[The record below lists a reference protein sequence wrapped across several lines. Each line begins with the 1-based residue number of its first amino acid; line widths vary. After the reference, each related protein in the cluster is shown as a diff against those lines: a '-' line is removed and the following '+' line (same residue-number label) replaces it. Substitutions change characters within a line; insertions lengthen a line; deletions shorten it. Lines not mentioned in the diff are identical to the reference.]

1 MKKFFKDNL
10 PKPEDIKKY
19 KALGILGESIF
30 EKQLWSINKH
40 TLSRAIA
47 IGLFWGWMPMFFQM
61 IPAAFCAVYFRANL
75 PLSLAGVWVSNPI
88 TMPPMMYLGYEFGNI
103 ILDLGKAEG
112 VIRKDQTIPRENLR
126 NGDRVRA
133 YIYDVRAELKGPQIF
148 LSRSHPQFM
157 AKLFTQEVPE
167 IYDGIISIKSV
178 ARDPGS
184 RAKICVKAVDTS
196 LDPVG
201 ACVGMRG
208 SRVQAVVNE
217 LQGEKID
224 IVNWSEDPAILV
236 SNALSPAE
244 VQRVNVDLERKKL
257 DVILT
262 EENLSKAIGRRGQN
276 VRLATKLLNYEINI
290 MTDQEDSERRQ
301 IEFKEKTENLI
312 KNLDDQVSF
321 EKNAIQFL
329 QKLDLVK
336 ENVEDEENNFEEAPG
351 STDDIVNE
359 EETTQEDSGI
369 EEKIDLKDFD
379 GDLNVDIQDAIE
391 NIDDTSIEDEIESL
405 TYPNNDFQTSYID
418 DYSIY
423 TSNFDEII
431 DAKDLVTNEESM
443 RLRNQLDNLIKPH
456 ISTIGK
462 LANRLQRLLL
472 AKQNTS
478 WNFNL
483 EEGLL
488 DTARLTRIV
497 TRPGSALSFK
507 QESEINFKDT
517 VVSILIDSSGSMRG
531 RSMTL
536 AAICADIIGST
547 LDRCNIRLGDELGAA
562 QLTLTLRALL
572 GQDVAAESITVL
584 ETVRSLFEAL
594 RSAALSFD
602 LRHFHT
608 PESYETY
615 RN

>member
-1 MKKFFKDNL
+1 MSWTKKRERLHEAAVSTIRAISNNKKISSNTGLSQRPPTSDHVALPNVPRSFKNL
-10 PKPEDIKKY
+10 NKWRGESDFQAFWHLFHKKSKDFQLTLPARMIFNELEIARVELLGSSKYLGSERNISEYTNSRSNELEDEKSLNFLSYGANLWLKEFMNFDLSENSKNIISKFIKKY
-19 KALGILGESIF
+19 KIDASA
-30 EKQLWSINKH
+30 NK
-40 TLSRAIA
+40 
-47 IGLFWGWMPMFFQM
+47 
-61 IPAAFCAVYFRANL
+61 
-75 PLSLAGVWVSNPI
+75 
-88 TMPPMMYLGYEFGNI
+88 
-103 ILDLGKAEG
+103 
-112 VIRKDQTIPRENLR
+112 IR
-126 NGDRVRA
+126 
-133 YIYDVRAELKGPQIF
+133 
-148 LSRSHPQFM
+148 
-157 AKLFTQEVPE
+157 
-167 IYDGIISIKSV
+167 
-178 ARDPGS
+178 
-184 RAKICVKAVDTS
+184 
-196 LDPVG
+196 
-201 ACVGMRG
+201 
-208 SRVQAVVNE
+208 
-217 LQGEKID
+217 
-224 IVNWSEDPAILV
+224 
-236 SNALSPAE
+236 
-244 VQRVNVDLERKKL
+244 
-257 DVILT
+257 
-262 EENLSKAIGRRGQN
+262 
-276 VRLATKLLNYEINI
+276 
-290 MTDQEDSERRQ
+290 
-301 IEFKEKTENLI
+301 ENLI

-483 EEGLL
+483 EEGIL
-488 DTARLTRIV
+488 DNSRLHRVIAS
-497 TRPGSALSFK
+497 PGYPLSFK
-507 QESEINFKDT
+507 QETENDFKDT
-517 VVSILIDSSGSMRG
+517 IVTLLIDNSGSMRG
-531 RSMTL
+531 RSISL

-547 LDRCNIRLGDELGAA
+547 LERCQVKTEILGFTTKHWKGGDSKKLWIINGSRSNPGRLNDIRHIIYKSADNSWRRSRKYFGAMLREGLLKENVDGEALAWSHDRLLKRHEERKILIVISDGAPVDDSTLSANREDFLDNHLREIISKIEKDSSVELQAIGIGHDVTKYYKNALTINRAEELGEVLLEE
-562 QLTLTLRALL
+562 LTK
-572 GQDVAAESITVL
+572 
-584 ETVRSLFEAL
+584 LFK
-594 RSAALSFD
+594 D
-602 LRHFHT
+602 
-608 PESYETY
+608 
-615 RN
+615 

>member
-1 MKKFFKDNL
+1 MSWTKKRERLHEAAVSTIRAISNNKKISSNTGLSQRPPTSNHVALPNVPRSFKDLNKWRGESDFQAFWHLFHKKSKDFQLTLPARMIFNELEIARVELLGSSKYLGSERNISEYTNSRSNELEDEKSLNFLSYGANL
-10 PKPEDIKKY
+10 WLKEFMNFDLSENSKNIISKFIKKY
-19 KALGILGESIF
+19 KIDASA
-30 EKQLWSINKH
+30 NK
-40 TLSRAIA
+40 
-47 IGLFWGWMPMFFQM
+47 
-61 IPAAFCAVYFRANL
+61 
-75 PLSLAGVWVSNPI
+75 
-88 TMPPMMYLGYEFGNI
+88 
-103 ILDLGKAEG
+103 
-112 VIRKDQTIPRENLR
+112 IR
-126 NGDRVRA
+126 
-133 YIYDVRAELKGPQIF
+133 
-148 LSRSHPQFM
+148 
-157 AKLFTQEVPE
+157 
-167 IYDGIISIKSV
+167 
-178 ARDPGS
+178 
-184 RAKICVKAVDTS
+184 
-196 LDPVG
+196 
-201 ACVGMRG
+201 
-208 SRVQAVVNE
+208 
-217 LQGEKID
+217 
-224 IVNWSEDPAILV
+224 
-236 SNALSPAE
+236 
-244 VQRVNVDLERKKL
+244 
-257 DVILT
+257 
-262 EENLSKAIGRRGQN
+262 
-276 VRLATKLLNYEINI
+276 
-290 MTDQEDSERRQ
+290 
-301 IEFKEKTENLI
+301 ENLI

-483 EEGLL
+483 EEGIL
-488 DTARLTRIV
+488 DNSRLHRVIAS
-497 TRPGSALSFK
+497 PGYPLSFK
-507 QESEINFKDT
+507 QETENDFKDT
-517 VVSILIDSSGSMRG
+517 IVTLLIDNSGSMRG
-531 RSMTL
+531 RSISL

-547 LDRCNIRLGDELGAA
+547 LERCQVKTEILGFTTKHWKGGDSKKLWIINGSRSNPGRLNDIRHIIYKSADNSWRRSRKYFGAMLREGLLKENVDGEALAWSHDRLLKRHEERKILIVISDGAPVDDSTLSANREDFLDNHLREIISKIEKDSPVELQAIGIGHDVTKYYKNALTINRAEELGEVLLEE
-562 QLTLTLRALL
+562 LTK
-572 GQDVAAESITVL
+572 
-584 ETVRSLFEAL
+584 LFK
-594 RSAALSFD
+594 D
-602 LRHFHT
+602 
-608 PESYETY
+608 
-615 RN
+615 